1 LQRRDAEAMG
11 ACYHDDGVFVDPAF
25 GKLSAP
31 EARAMWRMLM
41 GRAKDFEMTFEVKHA
56 DEGSGS
62 GFWEARYTFSKTGR
76 KVVNRITSQFGFH
89 EGLILA
95 HRDQFDMWA
104 WAHRACCWAGRPSC
118 RTRSAPRRGRGWK
131 PSWRRKI
138 RRSLGDILE
147 HGSPIPTPFR
157 HLPGHL
163 PPRG

>member
-1 LQRRDAEAMG
+1 MSLHPHHELLTRFYSALQRRDAEAMG

-41 GRAKDFEMTFEVKHA
+41 GRAQDFEMTFEVRHA

-62 GFWEARYTFSKTGR
+62 GFWEARYTFSKTSR

-104 WAHRACCWAGRPSC
+104 W
-118 RTRSAPRRGRGWK
+118 TRQALGAPGLLLGWTPFLQKKVQLEARRG
-131 PSWRRKI
+131 
-138 RRSLGDILE
+138 LE
-147 HGSPIPTPFR
+147 AFMAKEDQAPAG
-157 HLPGHL
+157 
-163 PPRG
+163 

>member
-1 LQRRDAEAMG
+1 MSPHPHHDLLTRFYSALQRRDAEAMG

-104 WAHRACCWAGRPSC
+104 W
-118 RTRSAPRRGRGWK
+118 TRQALGAPGLLLGW
-131 PSWRRKI
+131 
-138 RRSLGDILE
+138 
-147 HGSPIPTPFR
+147 TPFLQNKVR
-157 HLPGHL
+157 AEARKGLEAFMAKEDQAQSG
-163 PPRG
+163 